1 MRKELENI
9 LKQTTRSNFYY
20 AFLFLPAKKRKALI
34 TIYKFCRI
42 TDDIVDFENPGKEA
56 KVKLLTYWQS
66 EFEKS
71 LNSKSE
77 LEILN
82 KVSRVIKEFKIPIEH
97 FRELIKGVEMDLN
110 SKRFSTFEELYK
122 YCYRVASTVGLMSI
136 EIFGYKNE
144 TTRDYAVNLGVAMQL
159 TNILRDLKDDSKVGR
174 FYLPQED
181 LIKYN
186 YTEQE
191 LLNETYND
199 NFIRM
204 MDFEASRAEK
214 YYEAADRFLQT
225 SDRKNLFS
233 ARAMQYIYMRLLKKM
248 RNEKF
253 NVFKG
258 RIHLS
263 RIQKI
268 MIALSVWIKYKIV
281 FR

>member
-9 LKQTTRSNFYY
+9 LKRTTRSNFYY
-20 AFLFLPAKKRKALI
+20 AFIFLPAKKRKALN
-34 TIYKFCRI
+34 TIYNFCRI
-42 TDDIVDFENPGKEA
+42 TDDIVDLEHTGNEA
-56 KVKLLTYWQS
+56 KVKLLKYWQS

-82 KVSRVIKEFKIPIEH
+82 EVSRVIKEFEIPIEY

-110 SKRFSTFEELYK
+110 PKRFSTFEELYK

-136 EIFGYKNE
+136 EIFGYKNKS
-144 TTRDYAVNLGVAMQL
+144 TPDYAVNLGVAMQL
-159 TNILRDLKDDSKVGR
+159 TNILRDLKDDSKIGR

-186 YTEQE
+186 YMEHE
-191 LLNETYND
+191 LLSETYNN
-199 NFIRM
+199 NFIHL

-214 YYEAADRFLQT
+214 YYEAANRFLQS

-233 ARAMQYIYMRLLKKM
+233 ARTMQNIYMHLLKKM
-248 RNEKF
+248 RNDNF

-258 RIHLS
+258 KTHLS

-268 MIALSVWIKYKIV
+268 MIALGVWIKYKIV